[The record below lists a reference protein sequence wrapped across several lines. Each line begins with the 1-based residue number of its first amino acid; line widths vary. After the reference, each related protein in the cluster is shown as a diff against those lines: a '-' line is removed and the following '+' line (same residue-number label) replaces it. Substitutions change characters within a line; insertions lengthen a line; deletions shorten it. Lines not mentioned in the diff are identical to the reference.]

1 MNRQKISMLLI
12 LSMLLTMLPAAALA
26 AAPGDGNYYD
36 SDITWL
42 GNSSEYQKSLSVLF
56 DSGLRKIKVG
66 EKYGLADIY
75 GNWAA
80 EPIYDSIDA
89 HYWLWNENYGRKLLP
104 DAKDI
109 ERTDELFAD
118 GYVQAVKNG
127 KMGLLD
133 KTGKEVIPCNYDA
146 VGLPVEG
153 ICRLTRKSDYN
164 IYIGY
169 WNLELGKEIAAP
181 NKYKIPQEY
190 YYFGDAGGDY
200 LYYMDMPNFHEGRN
214 PAFFDFINGYAMV
227 PTGKT
232 ELVQMQ
238 HELGIEKHDQVAEL
252 FWVQIIDKNG
262 KEILPQPYPFDIRQP
277 NRTYPQNGPYLVY
290 EEISTKRLRMIADAG
305 GYDVAY
311 NKHTVSGVVGEK
323 GVLIPATYHGGIN
336 GNSATGWYMPGAR
349 MELIPELSM
358 VITNYQ
364 IDDRFREG
372 YADRGVVNFNNKIV
386 IPFKTEFLTYHPKY
400 KVFSTMLNEPILRP
414 DGSKIPGT
422 EKRAMFPI
430 TENGIVYLGKAN
442 DDGMK
447 IASLEGIISMKTG
460 QTYNL
465 KGEGASDVSIKDT
478 IWVNRNDKWG
488 LVTLAGT
495 VLLPFEYDE
504 IEDSNGFDK
513 STRQDEKDP
522 YMIVKKDGKFGLVD
536 ASGQLLLPCTYS
548 LIEWGDENYFNIQDA
563 ATGKFGIYN
572 FNTKKITTPCIMPNA
587 LNSYLGFDSLVRG
600 VIGGSVV
607 FTGENGYPYLFD
619 LDKGKQVSNQY
630 NGLNPYGKGTFINR
644 NGDYFGPDGGVV
656 FPYELGEPEYLTL
669 VVKNGKIGAISG
681 SRLKTGGKLPTPPAN
696 NTPAATNPA
705 PAKPAAQP
713 KLDPSKVKF
722 IVSSMPTKTFFTVGE
737 AFSVPGL
744 VINYQD
750 DKGAI
755 GTVDNS
761 QLKFITSEKKEL
773 TPGKAFTAAG
783 SEIVNIRYGDVPIR
797 AYNISISEKIAEPLL
812 PDGNYYIKI
821 FGKYVSPGSNDGI
834 NTYYVLSDTKPDKPF
849 TVKFKEYNAKDGAG
863 YVITYNKSIVRRV
876 NNKDGEQIRTNILNE
891 NTHSWRITQHGAYY
905 SIRDYST
912 QKFLVNAS
920 GASSDNGTKVTIWTY
935 PDSAPAHGQVK
946 FIKAD

>member
-1 MNRQKISMLLI
+1 MSKQKISILLI
-12 LSMLLTMLPAAALA
+12 LSMLMAMLPTAVLS

-36 SDITWL
+36 NDVTWL
-42 GNSSEYQKSLSVLF
+42 GNSAQYQKSLKVLF
-56 DSGLRKIKVG
+56 DSGLRKVQVG
-66 EKYGLADIY
+66 EKYGLVDMY

-104 DAKDI
+104 DAKGI
-109 ERTDELFAD
+109 ERTDELFVD
-118 GYVQAVKNG
+118 GYVQAVRNG

-133 KTGKEVIPCNYDA
+133 KTGKEVIPCSYDA

-238 HELGIEKHDQVAEL
+238 HELDIEKHDQVAEL
-252 FWVQIIDKNG
+252 VWVQIIDKNG

-290 EEISTKRLRMIADAG
+290 EEISNKRLRMIADGG

-311 NKHTVSGVVGEK
+311 KKHTVSGVVGEK

-364 IDDRFREG
+364 IDDKFREG
-372 YADRGVVNFNNKIV
+372 YADRGVVNFSNKIV
-386 IPFKTEFLTYHPKY
+386 IPFKTEFLTYHPKH
-400 KVFSTMLNEPILRP
+400 KVFSTMMNEPILRP

-422 EKRAMFPI
+422 EKRAVFNI
-430 TENGIVYLGKAN
+430 TENGIVYLGEA
-442 DDGMK
+442 DDSGK
-447 IASLEGIISMKTG
+447 ITSLEGIISMKTG
-460 QTYNL
+460 QTYNI

-478 IWVNRNDKWG
+478 IWVKRNGKWG
-488 LVTLAGT
+488 LATLAGT

-504 IEDSNGFDK
+504 IEDSNGYDK
-513 STRQDEKDP
+513 STWQDNADP

-536 ASGQLLLPCTYS
+536 ASGQLLLPCAYS

-572 FNTKKITTPCIMPNA
+572 FNTKKITTPCIMSNKI
-587 LNSYLGFDSLVRG
+587 NSETGFDTLIRG
-600 VIGGSVV
+600 AIKGTVV
-607 FTGENGYPYLFD
+607 LKTDIGYPALFD
-619 LDKGKQVSNQY
+619 MDKGKQVSDPY
-630 NGLNPYGKGTFINR
+630 NGLNPYGKGTFLNK

-656 FPYELGEPEYLTL
+656 FPYELGEPEKLTL

-681 SRLKTGGKLPTPPAN
+681 SRLKIGGKLPAQPAN
-696 NTPAATNPA
+696 KPAATNLTTTQ
-705 PAKPAAQP
+705 PAAEA
-713 KLDPSKVKF
+713 KFDPAKVKF
-722 IVSSMPTKTFFTVGE
+722 IVSSEPTKTFFNIGE
-737 AFSVPGL
+737 SFSVTGL
-744 VINYQD
+744 VVHYQD
-750 DKGAI
+750 DKGTI

-761 QLKFITSEKKEL
+761 KLKFITSEKKEL
-773 TPGKAFTAAG
+773 ILGKALNTAG
-783 SEIVNIRYGDVPIR
+783 KEIVNIKYGDIPIR
-797 AYNISISEKIAEPLL
+797 AYNITIAEKIAEPLL
-812 PDGNYYIKI
+812 PDGNYYIQI
-821 FGKYVSPGSNDGI
+821 LGKYVSPARNDGI
-834 NTYYVLSDTKPDKPF
+834 NTYFALSDIKPDKPF
-849 TVKFKEYNAKDGAG
+849 TIKFKDYDKKDGLS
-863 YVITYNKSIVRRV
+863 YSITYDKSILRRV
-876 NNKDGEQIRTNILNE
+876 DYKDGEQIRTNILNDYP
-891 NTHSWRITQHGAYY
+891 HSWRITKYDTYY
-905 SIRDYST
+905 TIRDYST

-920 GASSDNGTKVTIWTY
+920 GANSDNGTKVTIWTY